1 MEQEKLSSLKRLTF
15 DRLVTIF
22 ETGIFRDV
30 FTIFKRLKKNG
41 ARKIVQPEKTD
52 LWPSRY
58 NSQPPLLFRNLEAGD
73 KSVCLT
79 FQTSV
84 ALCWKGVDITSQ
96 E

>member
-52 LWPSRY
+52 L
-58 NSQPPLLFRNLEAGD
+58 
-73 KSVCLT
+73 
-79 FQTSV
+79 
-84 ALCWKGVDITSQ
+84 
-96 E
+96 